1 MLKESIGRFRK
12 TGSTK
17 GLFAESADGSSD
29 SYWPIAEG
37 FVFPK
42 LDVQAAAL
50 EKSSRSAAAATPDP
64 KEPLGIPHLLER

>member
-1 MLKESIGRFRK
+1 MKAEIV
-12 TGSTK
+12 TG
-17 GLFAESADGSSD
+17 GL
-29 SYWPIAEG
+29 WPIAEG

-64 KEPLGIPHLLER
+64 KQPLAVNTHC